1 MATNPVGARA
11 LRVLAAAVVCAVP
24 VTATG
29 VAASI
34 GSAAASPASSTSS
47 PTTSGMTTPAGPAV
61 SPTLFSDGTRI
72 AAGGNHTCA
81 LVTGGQARCW
91 GANYAGQLGNAS
103 VVGFSSTP
111 VAVTGLSG
119 ATRISGGGNHTCA
132 LVAGGQARCWGTNS
146 SGELGNGTTGGS
158 SAAPVAVTGLSGAT
172 QISSGDNHTCVLVAG
187 GQVRCWG
194 TNSSG
199 QLGNGT
205 FVDSATPVAV
215 TGLSGATQISGGGSD
230 HTCVLVTGG
239 QARCWGSN
247 SAGQLGNGTT
257 TSSSTPV
264 AVTGLSGATL
274 ITTGDRHTC
283 ALITSGQARCWG
295 TNSSGE
301 LGNGTTGGTSATP
314 VAVTGLSGATQIS
327 SGDNHTCVIVTG
339 GQARCWGLNN
349 LGQLG
354 SGTGGGLQ
362 ASPLPVGV
370 TGLSGATQITA
381 RASHSCVLVTGGQA
395 RCWGLNF
402 FATLGV
408 GDTITSATVAAVP
421 GISSAAQLE
430 AGSSH
435 TCAIVTGG
443 QVRCWGDNT
452 YGQLGNGEPLAGTL
466 LVISSAPV
474 AVSGVSGASHI
485 DGGDFHTCALVTGG
499 QARCWGTNTRGQ
511 LGNGLSGGVSA
522 TPVAVTGLSGATQ
535 ISVGASHA
543 CVLVTGGQVRCW
555 GSNSAGQLGN
565 GTSVDSATPVAVTG
579 LSGATQ
585 ISAGSRHTCALV
597 TGGQVRCWGINASGQ
612 LGNGTFVDSAT
623 PVAVTGL
630 SGATQITVGT
640 SHTCVLVTGG
650 QVRCWGINNFGQ
662 LGAGVVGGS
671 SATLVAVTGLSGA
684 TQISSGDSHTCALV
698 TGGQARCW
706 GKNDA
711 GGLGNGT
718 TGGSSA
724 TPVGVTG
731 LSGATRIA
739 PGAAH
744 TCALVAGGQARCWG
758 SNFVGQLGLTRLI
771 LSTAPVTVV

>member
-230 HTCVLVTGG
+230 HTCVL
-239 QARCWGSN
+239 
-247 SAGQLGNGTT
+247 
-257 TSSSTPV
+257 
-264 AVTGLSGATL
+264 
-274 ITTGDRHTC
+274 
-283 ALITSGQARCWG
+283 
-295 TNSSGE
+295 
-301 LGNGTTGGTSATP
+301 
-314 VAVTGLSGATQIS
+314 
-327 SGDNHTCVIVTG
+327 VTG

-630 SGATQITVGT
+630 SGATQITVGN